1 MKKESL
7 IGKTFSKKGIGGMIY
22 IIVVT
27 GFEEKGKSYDSD
39 SYVGKETVVFPNGNS
54 YCQKWACEKG
64 HFEYMKKNR
73 KLKRLR

>member
-1 MKKESL
+1 
-7 IGKTFSKKGIGGMIY
+7 MIY

-27 GFEEKGKSYDSD
+27 GFEEKGKNYDSD

-54 YCQKWACEKG
+54 YCQEWACEKG